1 VSGGCPPALPW
12 ARPGTGRLKVLP
24 LVAGG
29 AQRLEQGGH
38 AVDQLL
44 DHTVIVIR
52 PVPGR
57 RI

>member
-1 VSGGCPPALPW
+1 V
-12 ARPGTGRLKVLP
+12 KVLP
-24 LVAGG
+24 LIARG

-38 AVDQLL
+38 PVDQLL